1 MAIRITLYGRADCE
15 LCHEMRVV
23 VDEAVRALPLGP
35 KQVRAADV
43 EIEEVDV
50 DANPELRARWGDT
63 VPVLAVNGRP
73 AFKVRVTA
81 AALRDRLVRE
91 LG

>member
-15 LCHEMRVV
+15 LCHEMRIV
-23 VDEAVRALPLGP
+23 VDEVGRALPL
-35 KQVRAADV
+35 DV
-43 EIEEVDV
+43 EEVDV
-50 DANPELRARWGDT
+50 DGSPELRARRGDT

-81 AALRDRLVRE
+81 AALRDRLARE
-91 LG
+91 RG

>member
-15 LCHEMRVV
+15 LCHEMRIV
-23 VDEAVRALPLGP
+23 VDEVGRALPL
-35 KQVRAADV
+35 DV
-43 EIEEVDV
+43 EEVDV
-50 DANPELRARWGDT
+50 DGSPELRARWGDT

-81 AALRDRLVRE
+81 AALRDRLARE
-91 LG
+91 RG

>member
-15 LCHEMRVV
+15 LCHEMRIV
-23 VDEAVRALPLGP
+23 VDEVGRALPLDG
-35 KQVRAADV
+35 
-43 EIEEVDV
+43 EEVDV
-50 DANPELRARWGDT
+50 DGSPELRARWGDT

-81 AALRDRLVRE
+81 AALRDRLARE
-91 LG
+91 RG